1 MKQSNSGL
9 FQNMK
14 TSCFN
19 SFILGDNSPQGTFDR
34 SKEKISMLEFE
45 LEHNKDIIINL
56 RRELISKNKEISLL
70 KVNNNKRNEECQRTV
85 RVIQEI
91 LKQCDPST
99 VAGFTTIDNSI
110 QFNSE
115 KNNDTKNK
123 NNNNL
128 PQIGNMLHFSSHH
141 KKRFKEIIQVQML
154 KQQINSLNEE
164 LAKKNEEISQL
175 KKSKNAT
182 NFTKLQNNFLKNFNE
197 LSKVKKE
204 NEFMKSKIEDVAHLY
219 ISQKENNFILK
230 TRLQD
235 FKGQFKDY
243 KNSTVKKTN
252 ELKSLLLKAKKRE
265 RECKI
270 FHLRKGK
277 SMSAL
282 GSGPWNRNRNKNT
295 KNERYDNSYD
305 LVSDE
310 NNQKLNEETEKMNKT
325 MSLLKRE
332 TNNRDLEIKSL
343 KIEKNNLHSKIN
355 ELQNQINQLFQ
366 KNISLDKQL
375 QEVNNKKKFVEKDIK
390 QQAIGANDIIKNLE
404 KDNEDLKNLNKNLQN
419 KIDEKERQLE
429 EEKNKTVSVKDLL
442 KEQENLNKNLNKKI
456 DELQKQI
463 EVLQQEINNNK
474 DDTFLTGAGI
484 KIFPHN
490 EESKKDKYSKENN
503 NKIEQKDK
511 NDKSSINNS
520 KKNNYIDN
528 KDRNDIN
535 KKEEE
540 DDKESYKFDDNEN
553 FENNKSNNDNKKK
566 DSKNDELEKSKNKN
580 KSEKSSSKI
589 LPLLIDKIVYS
600 NNSLKL
606 KENEKQEELEN
617 IDDIKKNKNYDNI
630 SSKKNANEDDIDD
643 RIFEN
648 Y

>member
-14 TSCFN
+14 ASCFN

-99 VAGFTTIDNSI
+99 VAGFTAIDNSI

-115 KNNDTKNK
+115 KTNDTKNK
-123 NNNNL
+123 NNNNNNL

-230 TRLQD
+230 NRLQD

-277 SMSAL
+277 SMSAI
-282 GSGPWNRNRNKNT
+282 GSGPLGRNKYL

-305 LVSDE
+305 LISDE
-310 NNQKLNEETEKMNKT
+310 NNQKLNEEVGKMDKT
-325 MSLLKRE
+325 MSLLKSE
-332 TNNRDLEIKSL
+332 TNNKDLEIKSL
-343 KIEKNNLHSKIN
+343 KIEKNNLNSKVN
-355 ELQNQINQLFQ
+355 ELQNQINKKKK

-375 QEVNNKKKFVEKDIK
+375 QEVNNKKKFAEKDIK
-390 QQAIGANDIIKNLE
+390 QQTIGANDIIKNLE
-404 KDNEDLKNLNKNLQN
+404 KDNENLKNLNKNLQN
-419 KIDEKERQLE
+419 KIDEKERQIE
-429 EEKNKTVSVKDLL
+429 EENKY
-442 KEQENLNKNLNKKI
+442 N
-456 DELQKQI
+456 
-463 EVLQQEINNNK
+463 
-474 DDTFLTGAGI
+474 
-484 KIFPHN
+484 
-490 EESKKDKYSKENN
+490 KENN

-566 DSKNDELEKSKNKN
+566 DSKNDELKKGKNEN

>member
-1 MKQSNSGL
+1 LEKLIKIKMKQSNSGL

-14 TSCFN
+14 TSYFN
-19 SFILGDNSPQGTFDR
+19 SFILGDNSPQGTFNR

-45 LEHNKDIIINL
+45 LEHNKDTIINL
-56 RRELISKNKEISLL
+56 RKELISKNKEISLL

-99 VAGFTTIDNSI
+99 VAGFNAIDNSI
-110 QFNSE
+110 QYNSE
-115 KNNDTKNK
+115 KANDAKNK

-128 PQIGNMLHFSSHH
+128 PQIGNMLHFSSNH

-182 NFTKLQNNFLKNFNE
+182 NFTKLQNNFIKNFNE

-204 NEFMKSKIEDVAHLY
+204 NEFMKLKIEDVAHLY
-219 ISQKENNFILK
+219 MSQKENNYILK
-230 TRLQD
+230 NRLQD

-265 RECKI
+265 RDCKI

-277 SMSAL
+277 SMSAIGNGHL
-282 GSGPWNRNRNKNT
+282 GRNKNIS
-295 KNERYDNSYD
+295 NERYDNSYN
-305 LVSDE
+305 LISDE
-310 NNQKLNEETEKMNKT
+310 NNQNLNEEIGKMDKT
-325 MSLLKRE
+325 MSLLKSE
-332 TNNRDLEIKSL
+332 ANNKDLEIKSL
-343 KIEKNNLHSKIN
+343 KLEKNSLNSKIN
-355 ELQNQINQLFQ
+355 ELQNQINQLYQ

-375 QEVNNKKKFVEKDIK
+375 QEVNNKKKFTEKDIK
-390 QQAIGANDIIKNLE
+390 QQAIEANDIIKNLE
-404 KDNEDLKNLNKNLQN
+404 KDNEDLKNLNKSLQN
-419 KIDEKERQLE
+419 KIDEKERQIK
-429 EEKNKTVSVKDLL
+429 EEKNKTVSAQDLL
-442 KEQENLNKNLNKKI
+442 KEQENINKNLNKKI

-484 KIFPHN
+484 KILPHN
-490 EESKKDKYSKENN
+490 EESNKGKYNKENN

-511 NDKSSINNS
+511 NDKSSINNNN
-520 KKNNYIDN
+520 KNNYIDK
-528 KDRNDIN
+528 KDRNHII
-535 KKEEE
+535 KKEE
-540 DDKESYKFDDNEN
+540 DDKESYKFDDN
-553 FENNKSNNDNKKK
+553 DNKIN
-566 DSKNDELEKSKNKN
+566 DSKNDELEKDKEINEN
-580 KSEKSSSKI
+580 KSEKSSSRI

-606 KENEKQEELEN
+606 KENENKEELEN
-617 IDDIKKNKNYDNI
+617 INDIKKNENYDKI
-630 SSKKNANEDDIDD
+630 SGKQSANEDDIDEKL
-643 RIFEN
+643 FEN

>member
-1 MKQSNSGL
+1 MIQSNSGL
-9 FQNMK
+9 FPNMK
-14 TSCFN
+14 ASYFN

-99 VAGFTTIDNSI
+99 VAGFTAIDNSI

-123 NNNNL
+123 NNNSL

-204 NEFMKSKIEDVAHLY
+204 NEFMKSKMEDVAHLY
-219 ISQKENNFILK
+219 ISQKESNHILK
-230 TRLQD
+230 SRLQD

-277 SMSAL
+277 SMSAI
-282 GSGPWNRNRNKNT
+282 GSGPLGRNKYL

-305 LVSDE
+305 LISDE
-310 NNQKLNEETEKMNKT
+310 NNQKLNEEVGKMDKT
-325 MSLLKRE
+325 MSLLKSE
-332 TNNRDLEIKSL
+332 TNNKDLEIKSL
-343 KIEKNNLHSKIN
+343 KIEKNNLNSKVN

-375 QEVNNKKKFVEKDIK
+375 QEVNNKKKFAEKDIK

-404 KDNEDLKNLNKNLQN
+404 KDNENLKNLNKNLQN

-484 KIFPHN
+484 KILPHN
-490 EESKKDKYSKENN
+490 EENNKSKYNKENN

-535 KKEEE
+535 KKKEEE

>member
-14 TSCFN
+14 TSYFN

-70 KVNNNKRNEECQRTV
+70 KVNNHKRNEECQRTV

-99 VAGFTTIDNSI
+99 VAGFTAIENSI
-110 QFNSE
+110 QYNSE
-115 KNNDTKNK
+115 KNNDTKNN

-128 PQIGNMLHFSSHH
+128 PQIGNMLHFSTNH

-219 ISQKENNFILK
+219 ISQKENNYILK
-230 TRLQD
+230 NRLQD

-265 RECKI
+265 RDCKI

-277 SMSAL
+277 SMSAIGCGPL
-282 GSGPWNRNRNKNT
+282 GRNKYL
-295 KNERYDNSYD
+295 KNERYENSYD
-305 LVSDE
+305 LISDE
-310 NNQKLNEETEKMNKT
+310 NNRKLNEDVGKMDKD
-325 MSLLKRE
+325 MSLLKSE
-332 TNNRDLEIKSL
+332 PNNKDLEIKSL
-343 KIEKNNLHSKIN
+343 KIEKNNLNSKIN

-375 QEVNNKKKFVEKDIK
+375 QEVNNKKKFAEKDIK

-419 KIDEKERQLE
+419 KIDEKERQIE
-429 EEKNKTVSVKDLL
+429 EEKNKTVSAKDLL
-442 KEQENLNKNLNKKI
+442 KKQENINKNLNKKI

-474 DDTFLTGAGI
+474 DDTFLTGTGI
-484 KIFPHN
+484 KILPHN
-490 EESKKDKYSKENN
+490 EESNKNKYNKENN
-503 NKIEQKDK
+503 NNIEQNDK
-511 NDKSSINNS
+511 NDKSSTNNN

-528 KDRNDIN
+528 KDRSDIN

-540 DDKESYKFDDNEN
+540 DDRESYKFDDNEN
-553 FENNKSNNDNKKK
+553 FENNKSNNDNKIN
-566 DSKNDELEKSKNKN
+566 DSKNNE
-580 KSEKSSSKI
+580 SSTRI

-600 NNSLKL
+600 NNSLKI
-606 KENEKQEELEN
+606 KENEKQKELEN
-617 IDDIKKNKNYDNI
+617 IDDIKKNKNNDKI
-630 SSKKNANEDDIDD
+630 SVKKSVNEDDIDD
-643 RIFEN
+643 RLFEN

>member
-14 TSCFN
+14 ASCFN

-99 VAGFTTIDNSI
+99 VAGFTAIDNSI

-123 NNNNL
+123 NNNSL

-204 NEFMKSKIEDVAHLY
+204 NEFMKSKMEDVAHLY

-230 TRLQD
+230 NRLQD

-277 SMSAL
+277 SMSAI
-282 GSGPWNRNRNKNT
+282 GSGPLGRNKYL

-305 LVSDE
+305 LISDE
-310 NNQKLNEETEKMNKT
+310 NNQKLNEEVGKMDKT
-325 MSLLKRE
+325 MSLLKSE
-332 TNNRDLEIKSL
+332 TNNKDLEIKSL
-343 KIEKNNLHSKIN
+343 KIEKNNLNSKVN

-375 QEVNNKKKFVEKDIK
+375 QEVNSKKKFAEKDIK

-404 KDNEDLKNLNKNLQN
+404 KDNENIKNLNKNLQN
-419 KIDEKERQLE
+419 KIDEKERQIE

-474 DDTFLTGAGI
+474 EDTFLTGAGI
-484 KIFPHN
+484 KILPHN
-490 EESKKDKYSKENN
+490 EENNKSKYNKENN
-503 NKIEQKDK
+503 NKIDQKDK

-566 DSKNDELEKSKNKN
+566 DSKNDELKKGKNEN

>member
-1 MKQSNSGL
+1 MIQSNSGL
-9 FQNMK
+9 FPNMK
-14 TSCFN
+14 ASYFN

-99 VAGFTTIDNSI
+99 VAGFTAIDNSI
-110 QFNSE
+110 QINSE

-123 NNNNL
+123 NNNSL

-204 NEFMKSKIEDVAHLY
+204 NEFMKSKMEDVAHLY
-219 ISQKENNFILK
+219 ISQKESNHILK
-230 TRLQD
+230 SRLQD

-277 SMSAL
+277 SMSAI
-282 GSGPWNRNRNKNT
+282 GSGPLGRNKYL

-305 LVSDE
+305 LISDE
-310 NNQKLNEETEKMNKT
+310 NNQKLNEEVGKMDKT
-325 MSLLKRE
+325 MSLLKSE
-332 TNNRDLEIKSL
+332 TNNKDLEIKSL
-343 KIEKNNLHSKIN
+343 KIEKNNLNSKVN

-375 QEVNNKKKFVEKDIK
+375 QEVNNKKKFAEKDIK

-404 KDNEDLKNLNKNLQN
+404 KDNENLKNLNKNLQN

-484 KIFPHN
+484 KILPHN
-490 EESKKDKYSKENN
+490 EENNKSKYNKENN

-553 FENNKSNNDNKKK
+553 FENKKSNNDNKKK
-566 DSKNDELEKSKNKN
+566 DSKNDELKKGKNEN

>member
-14 TSCFN
+14 ASYFN
-19 SFILGDNSPQGTFDR
+19 SFILGDNSPQGAFDR

-56 RRELISKNKEISLL
+56 RKELIIKNKEISLL
-70 KVNNNKRNEECQRTV
+70 KVNNNKRNEEYQRTI

-99 VAGFTTIDNSI
+99 IAGFTAIENSI
-110 QFNSE
+110 QYNSE
-115 KNNDTKNK
+115 KSNDTKNK
-123 NNNNL
+123 NNNNNL

-154 KQQINSLNEE
+154 KQQINFLNEE

-175 KKSKNAT
+175 KKNNNAT
-182 NFTKLQNNFLKNFNE
+182 NFTKLQNNFIKNFKE
-197 LSKVKKE
+197 LSKIKKE

-219 ISQKENNFILK
+219 ISQKENNYALK
-230 TRLQD
+230 NRLQD

-277 SMSAL
+277 SMSAV
-282 GSGPWNRNRNKNT
+282 GYGPWGGNKNV
-295 KNERYDNSYD
+295 KNERYDYSYD
-305 LVSDE
+305 LIYDE
-310 NNQKLNEETEKMNKT
+310 NNQKLNEEVGKMDKT
-325 MSLLKRE
+325 MSLLKSE
-332 TNNRDLEIKSL
+332 ANNKELEIKNL
-343 KIEKNNLHSKIN
+343 KIEKNNLNSKIN
-355 ELQNQINQLFQ
+355 ELQKQINQLSK
-366 KNISLDKQL
+366 KNISLDMQL
-375 QEVNNKKKFVEKDIK
+375 QEVNNKKKLSEKDIN
-390 QQAIGANDIIKNLE
+390 QQAKGDKDIIKNLE
-404 KDNEDLKNLNKNLQN
+404 KDNEELKNLNKNLQN
-419 KIDEKERQLE
+419 KIDEKERQIE
-429 EEKNKTVSVKDLL
+429 EEKNKASTAKDLL

-463 EVLQQEINNNK
+463 EALQQEINNNK

-484 KIFPHN
+484 KIIPHN
-490 EESKKDKYSKENN
+490 EESNREKYNKDNNNKVEQNDRNDKRTENN
-503 NKIEQKDK
+503 N
-511 NDKSSINNS
+511 

-528 KDRNDIN
+528 KDRNNIN

-540 DDKESYKFDDNEN
+540 DDKESYKFDDNDN
-553 FENNKSNNDNKKK
+553 FENSKSNNDDKINDLKKE
-566 DSKNDELEKSKNKN
+566 ELEKDKEIN
-580 KSEKSSSKI
+580 EKSSSRI

-600 NNSLKL
+600 NISLKS
-606 KENEKQEELEN
+606 KDNENQEELEN
-617 IDDIKKNKNYDNI
+617 IDDIKKSKNNDNI
-630 SSKKNANEDDIDD
+630 NIKKSANEDDIDN
-643 RIFEN
+643 RLFEN
-648 Y
+648 

>member
-14 TSCFN
+14 ASYFN
-19 SFILGDNSPQGTFDR
+19 SFILGDNSPQGTFNR
-34 SKEKISMLEFE
+34 SKEKISILEFE
-45 LEHNKDIIINL
+45 LEHNKDTIINL
-56 RRELISKNKEISLL
+56 RKELISKNKEISLL

-99 VAGFTTIDNSI
+99 VAGFNAIDNSI
-110 QFNSE
+110 QYNSE
-115 KNNDTKNK
+115 KANDTKNK

-128 PQIGNMLHFSSHH
+128 PQIGNMLHFSSNH

-182 NFTKLQNNFLKNFNE
+182 NFTKLQNNFIKNFNE

-204 NEFMKSKIEDVAHLY
+204 NEFMKLKIEDVAHLY
-219 ISQKENNFILK
+219 MSQKENNYILK
-230 TRLQD
+230 NRLQD

-265 RECKI
+265 RDCKI

-277 SMSAL
+277 SMSAIGNGHL
-282 GSGPWNRNRNKNT
+282 GRNKNNS
-295 KNERYDNSYD
+295 NERYDNSYN
-305 LVSDE
+305 LISDE
-310 NNQKLNEETEKMNKT
+310 NNQNLNEEIGKMDKT
-325 MSLLKRE
+325 MSLLKSE
-332 TNNRDLEIKSL
+332 ANNKDLEIKSL
-343 KIEKNNLHSKIN
+343 KLEKNNLNSKIN
-355 ELQNQINQLFQ
+355 ELQNQINQLYQ

-375 QEVNNKKKFVEKDIK
+375 QEVNNKKKYTEKDIK
-390 QQAIGANDIIKNLE
+390 QQAIEANDIIKNLE

-419 KIDEKERQLE
+419 KIDEKERQIK
-429 EEKNKTVSVKDLL
+429 EEKNKTVSAQDLL
-442 KEQENLNKNLNKKI
+442 KEQENINKNLNKKI

-484 KIFPHN
+484 KILPHN
-490 EESKKDKYSKENN
+490 EESNKGKYNKENN

-511 NDKSSINNS
+511 NDKSSINNNN
-520 KKNNYIDN
+520 KNNYIDK
-528 KDRNDIN
+528 KDRNHIN
-535 KKEEE
+535 KKEE
-540 DDKESYKFDDNEN
+540 DDKESYKFDDN
-553 FENNKSNNDNKKK
+553 DNKIN
-566 DSKNDELEKSKNKN
+566 DSKNDELEKDKEINEN
-580 KSEKSSSKI
+580 KSEKSSSRI

-606 KENEKQEELEN
+606 KENENKEELEN
-617 IDDIKKNKNYDNI
+617 INDIKKNEHYDKI
-630 SSKKNANEDDIDD
+630 SGKKSANEDDIDEKL
-643 RIFEN
+643 FEN

>member
-1 MKQSNSGL
+1 MIQSNSGL
-9 FQNMK
+9 FPNMK
-14 TSCFN
+14 ASYFN

-99 VAGFTTIDNSI
+99 VAGFTAIDNSI
-110 QFNSE
+110 QCNSE

-123 NNNNL
+123 NNNSL

-204 NEFMKSKIEDVAHLY
+204 NEFMKSKMEDVAHLY
-219 ISQKENNFILK
+219 ISQKESNHILK
-230 TRLQD
+230 SRLQD

-277 SMSAL
+277 SMSAI
-282 GSGPWNRNRNKNT
+282 GSGTLGRNKYL

-305 LVSDE
+305 LISDE
-310 NNQKLNEETEKMNKT
+310 NNQKLNEEVGKMDKT
-325 MSLLKRE
+325 MSLLKSE
-332 TNNRDLEIKSL
+332 TNNKDLEIKSL
-343 KIEKNNLHSKIN
+343 KIEKNNLNSKVN

-375 QEVNNKKKFVEKDIK
+375 QEVNTKKKFAEKDIK

-404 KDNEDLKNLNKNLQN
+404 KDNENLKNLNKNLQN

-484 KIFPHN
+484 KILPHN
-490 EESKKDKYSKENN
+490 EENNKSKYNKENN

-566 DSKNDELEKSKNKN
+566 DSKNDELEKSKNKI